1 MFWCV
6 SSVRFPQFPPSIICI
21 SYYTLIPANS
31 NIQCAIYAILPRPS
45 PRNFSDSAKK
55 GSSYFEN
62 ALKFADK
69 ATIMAGRIV
78 VYRFIKRNGGAFAG
92 KAGEKEGAVRGIKA
106 QAAAPA
112 WRPALPASDTVR
124 RVGERQRV
132 L

>member
-1 MFWCV
+1 MCRLRDIAAAIAAEFL
-6 SSVRFPQFPPSIICI
+6 RFGE
-21 SYYTLIPANS
+21 
-31 NIQCAIYAILPRPS
+31 
-45 PRNFSDSAKK
+45 K

>member
-1 MFWCV
+1 
-6 SSVRFPQFPPSIICI
+6 
-21 SYYTLIPANS
+21 LIPANS
-31 NIQCAIYAILPRPS
+31 NIRCAIYAILLWPS

-124 RVGERQRV
+124 RVGKGKEYYEAK
-132 L
+132 